1 MIQFNLLIFKLI
13 FLIPSIQIDL
23 TGFIKN
29 FIYEIKSYHFK
40 NYEIILNCLLIVE
53 CIWKKINK
61 QLKQKGWKFCMH

>member
-53 CIWKKINK
+53 CI
-61 QLKQKGWKFCMH
+61 